1 MFSFVFPN
9 RTQVLSLRTG
19 ARADEYFG
27 KSGVWYAMCSV
38 GESSRAASHL
48 FGPPFLSPGTDP
60 PMSLSLRFSRLRIP
74 IRFAR
79 AAAVALVAIGCFA
92 CLSSDAFAATRNWT
106 GTASGTA
113 ARQWG
118 TSTAAAANWSPATN
132 PTSNDWGIFSSNS
145 NQTVIAVSGNT
156 LPIGNLVFRGSGTT
170 NFSMN
175 TGASIVIYGTGSPS
189 VGISSTSG
197 RQNFSGSGSVV
208 VNASQMTFI
217 SSAGGL
223 TFSGGGLDLNG
234 NYLKVEGTTRAT
246 IGSSVAGATYE
257 VVSGV
262 QDLFF
267 DGDTGM
273 NVSSLVINGGETTGD
288 GTSST
293 DLTVSGGTWNG
304 GGTFDAVTS
313 SSGLV
318 DLTGVFALNVTS
330 YVQSATGATRGDVLS
345 DLTSSLVSGNFE
357 LGGAYQ
363 LNAFGLGSDLF
374 PIGTMWSLFSGV
386 NYKNGSPAALNDAS
400 NFSSFA
406 LTADSSTS
414 PYYGVFTNSGQEW
427 SSPSASDES
436 YLVFQAATG
445 NLVVVPEP
453 STCAM
458 ALAGVACGG
467 YLVRRRRRA

>member
-1 MFSFVFPN
+1 
-9 RTQVLSLRTG
+9 
-19 ARADEYFG
+19 
-27 KSGVWYAMCSV
+27 
-38 GESSRAASHL
+38 
-48 FGPPFLSPGTDP
+48 
-60 PMSLSLRFSRLRIP
+60 
-74 IRFAR
+74 
-79 AAAVALVAIGCFA
+79 
-92 CLSSDAFAATRNWT
+92 
-106 GTASGTA
+106 
-113 ARQWG
+113 
-118 TSTAAAANWSPATN
+118 
-132 PTSNDWGIFSSNS
+132 
-145 NQTVIAVSGNT
+145 
-156 LPIGNLVFRGSGTT
+156 
-170 NFSMN
+170 MN
-175 TGASIVIYGTGSPS
+175 TGASIVIDGTGSPS

-234 NYLKVEGTTRAT
+234 NYLKVDGGIRGT

-273 NVSSLVINGGETTGD
+273 NVSSLVINGGTASGD

-304 GGTFDAVTS
+304 NGIFNSVTS

-318 DLTGVFALNVTS
+318 DLAGGFALNVTS

-458 ALAGVACGG
+458 TLAGVACGG
-467 YLVRRRRRA
+467 WQMWRRRRA

>member
-1 MFSFVFPN
+1 
-9 RTQVLSLRTG
+9 
-19 ARADEYFG
+19 
-27 KSGVWYAMCSV
+27 
-38 GESSRAASHL
+38 
-48 FGPPFLSPGTDP
+48 
-60 PMSLSLRFSRLRIP
+60 MSLSLRFSRLRIP
-74 IRFAR
+74 TRFAR
-79 AAAVALVAIGCFA
+79 AAAVALVAIGSFA
-92 CLSSDAFAATRNWT
+92 CLSSDAFAANRNWT
-106 GTASGTA
+106 GSASGTA
-113 ARQWG
+113 ANQWG

-145 NQTVIAVSGNT
+145 NQSVTGVSGNT
-156 LPIGNLVFRGSGTT
+156 LPIASLVFRGSGTT
-170 NFSMN
+170 SFSMN
-175 TGASIVIYGTGSPS
+175 NGASIVIYGTGSPS

-197 RQNFSGSGSVV
+197 RQNFFGSVV
-208 VNASQMTFI
+208 VNAAQMTFM

-234 NYLKVEGTTRAT
+234 NYLKVEGTTQAT

-262 QDLFF
+262 QYLLF
-267 DGDTGM
+267 DSVTGM
-273 NVSSLVINGGETTGD
+273 NVSSLVINGGTASGD

-318 DLTGVFALNVTS
+318 DLTDVFALNVTS

-400 NFSSFA
+400 NFLSFA

-467 YLVRRRRRA
+467 YLVRWRRRRA

>member
-1 MFSFVFPN
+1 
-9 RTQVLSLRTG
+9 
-19 ARADEYFG
+19 
-27 KSGVWYAMCSV
+27 
-38 GESSRAASHL
+38 
-48 FGPPFLSPGTDP
+48 
-60 PMSLSLRFSRLRIP
+60 MSLSLRCSRLRIP
-74 IRFAR
+74 TRFAR
-79 AAAVALVAIGCFA
+79 AAAVALVAIGSFA
-92 CLSSDAFAATRNWT
+92 CLSSGAFAATRTWT
-106 GTASGTA
+106 GSASGTA

-132 PTSNDWGIFSSNS
+132 PTSVDAGVFNSSI
-145 NQTVIAVSGNT
+145 NQSVTAVSGNT
-156 LPIGNLVFRGSGTT
+156 LPIGSLVFRGSGTT

-175 TGASIVIYGTGSPS
+175 TGASIVIYGNAGSPN

-197 RQNFSGSGSVV
+197 RQNFSGSGRVV
-208 VNASQMTFI
+208 VNAPQMTFI

-223 TFSGGGLDLNG
+223 NFFGGGLDLNG
-234 NYLKVEGTTRAT
+234 NYLKAQGNIVQGNL
-246 IGSSVAGATYE
+246 GSSVSGATYE
-257 VVSGV
+257 VVSGN
-262 QDLFF
+262 QALTF
-267 DGDTGM
+267 DSVTGV
-273 NVSSLVINGGETTGD
+273 NVSNVVLNGGTTTGD

-293 DLTVSGGTWNG
+293 DLTVNGGTWNG

-318 DLTGVFALNVTS
+318 DLTGAAVLTTTS

-345 DLTSSLVSGNFE
+345 DLTSSLVYGDFE

-363 LNAFGLGSDLF
+363 LNASELGSSLF

-414 PYYGVFTNSGQEW
+414 EYYGVFTNSGQEW
-427 SSPSASDES
+427 SSPSASDGS
-436 YLVFQAATG
+436 YLVFEAATG

-453 STCAM
+453 STYAM
-458 ALAGVACGG
+458 ALAGLACGG
-467 YLVRRRRRA
+467 YSLFRRRRAR

>member
-1 MFSFVFPN
+1 MC
-9 RTQVLSLRTG
+9 T
-19 ARADEYFG
+19 AG
-27 KSGVWYAMCSV
+27 KSP
-38 GESSRAASHL
+38 RAASHL

-60 PMSLSLRFSRLRIP
+60 PMSLSLRCSRLRIP
-74 IRFAR
+74 TRFAR

-92 CLSSDAFAATRNWT
+92 CLSSGAFAAPKNWI

-113 ARQWG
+113 RGQWG
-118 TSTAAAANWSPATN
+118 TSTAAAANWSPAGN
-132 PTSNDWGIFSSNS
+132 PNSGDTGVFSSS
-145 NQTVIAVSGNT
+145 INQTVTTVSGNT
-156 LPIGNLVFRGSGTT
+156 LPIGSLVFRGSGTT

-175 TGASIVIYGTGSPS
+175 TGASIVIDGTGSPS

-197 RQNFSGSGSVV
+197 RQNFSGLGKVV

-223 TFSGGGLDLNG
+223 NFFGGGLDLNG
-234 NYLKVEGTTRAT
+234 NYLKAQGNIVQGNL
-246 IGSSVAGATYE
+246 GSSVAGATYE

-262 QDLFF
+262 QDLLF
-267 DGDTGM
+267 DSVTGV
-273 NVSSLVINGGETTGD
+273 NVSNVVLNGGTTTGD

-293 DLTVSGGTWNG
+293 DLTVSGGTWKG

-318 DLTGVFALNVTS
+318 DLTGAAFLSTTS
-330 YVQSATGATRGDVLS
+330 YVQSATGATRGDVLT
-345 DLTSSLVSGNFE
+345 DLTSSLVFGDFE

-363 LNAFGLGSDLF
+363 LNASDLGSDLF

-386 NYKNGSPAALNDAS
+386 NYNNGSPAALNDAS
-400 NFSSFA
+400 NFLSFA

-453 STCAM
+453 STYAM
-458 ALAGVACGG
+458 ALAGLACGG
-467 YLVRRRRRA
+467 YSMFRRRRAR

>member
-1 MFSFVFPN
+1 
-9 RTQVLSLRTG
+9 
-19 ARADEYFG
+19 
-27 KSGVWYAMCSV
+27 
-38 GESSRAASHL
+38 
-48 FGPPFLSPGTDP
+48 
-60 PMSLSLRFSRLRIP
+60 
-74 IRFAR
+74 
-79 AAAVALVAIGCFA
+79 
-92 CLSSDAFAATRNWT
+92 
-106 GTASGTA
+106 
-113 ARQWG
+113 
-118 TSTAAAANWSPATN
+118 
-132 PTSNDWGIFSSNS
+132 
-145 NQTVIAVSGNT
+145 
-156 LPIGNLVFRGSGTT
+156 
-170 NFSMN
+170 MN
-175 TGASIVIYGTGSPS
+175 TGASIVIDGTGSPS

-197 RQNFSGSGSVV
+197 RQFFSGSGKVV
-208 VNASQMTFI
+208 VNAPQMTFI

-223 TFSGGGLDLNG
+223 IFGGGLDLNG
-234 NYLKVEGTTRAT
+234 NYLKAQGNIVQGNL
-246 IGSSVAGATYE
+246 GSSVAGATYE

-262 QDLFF
+262 QDLLF
-267 DGDTGM
+267 DSVTGV
-273 NVSSLVINGGETTGD
+273 NVSNVVLNGGTTTGD

-330 YVQSATGATRGDVLS
+330 YVQSATGATRGDVNS
-345 DLTSSLVSGNFE
+345 DLTSSQVSGNFE

-414 PYYGVFTNSGQEW
+414 EYYGVFTNSGQEW
-427 SSPSASDES
+427 SSPSASDGS

-467 YLVRRRRRA
+467 YLVRRRRKQA

>member
-1 MFSFVFPN
+1 
-9 RTQVLSLRTG
+9 
-19 ARADEYFG
+19 
-27 KSGVWYAMCSV
+27 
-38 GESSRAASHL
+38 
-48 FGPPFLSPGTDP
+48 
-60 PMSLSLRFSRLRIP
+60 MSLSLRCSRLRIP
-74 IRFAR
+74 TRFAR
-79 AAAVALVAIGCFA
+79 AAAVALVAIGSFA

-132 PTSNDWGIFSSNS
+132 PNSGDTGVFSSS
-145 NQTVIAVSGNT
+145 INQSVTAVSGNT
-156 LPIGNLVFRGSGTT
+156 LPIGSLVFRGSGTT

-175 TGASIVIYGTGSPS
+175 TGASIVIYGDAGIPN

-197 RQNFSGSGSVV
+197 RQNFSGSGRVV
-208 VNASQMTFI
+208 VNAPQMTFI

-223 TFSGGGLDLNG
+223 NFFGRGLDLNG
-234 NYLKVEGTTRAT
+234 NYLKAQGNIVQ
-246 IGSSVAGATYE
+246 GSLGSAVAGATYE

-262 QDLFF
+262 QDLAF
-267 DGDTGM
+267 DSVTGV
-273 NVSSLVINGGETTGD
+273 NVSVVLNGGTATGD

-293 DLTVSGGTWNG
+293 DLTVSGGTWKG

-345 DLTSSLVSGNFE
+345 DLTSSLVYGDFE

-363 LNAFGLGSDLF
+363 LNASELGSDLF

-414 PYYGVFTNSGQEW
+414 EYYGEFTNSGQEW
-427 SSPSASDES
+427 SSPLASDGS

-467 YLVRRRRRA
+467 YLVRRRRKQA

>member
-1 MFSFVFPN
+1 
-9 RTQVLSLRTG
+9 
-19 ARADEYFG
+19 
-27 KSGVWYAMCSV
+27 
-38 GESSRAASHL
+38 
-48 FGPPFLSPGTDP
+48 
-60 PMSLSLRFSRLRIP
+60 MSLSLRFSRLRIP
-74 IRFAR
+74 TRFAR
-79 AAAVALVAIGCFA
+79 AAAVALVAIGSFA

-132 PTSNDWGIFSSNS
+132 PNSGDTGVFSSS
-145 NQTVIAVSGNT
+145 INQSVTAVSGNT
-156 LPIGNLVFRGSGTT
+156 LPIGSLVFRGSGTT
-170 NFSMN
+170 SFTVN
-175 TGASIVIYGTGSPS
+175 TGASIVIYGNAGIPN

-197 RQNFSGSGSVV
+197 RQIFSGPGKVV
-208 VNASQMTFI
+208 VNAPQMTFI

-223 TFSGGGLDLNG
+223 NFFGGGLDLNG
-234 NYLKVEGTTRAT
+234 NYLKAQGNIVQGNL
-246 IGSSVAGATYE
+246 GSAVADATYE

-262 QDLFF
+262 QDLAF
-267 DGDTGM
+267 DSVTGV
-273 NVSSLVINGGETTGD
+273 NVSVVLNGGTATGD

-293 DLTVSGGTWNG
+293 DLTVSGGTWKG

-318 DLTGVFALNVTS
+318 DLTGAAVLTTTS

-345 DLTSSLVSGNFE
+345 DLTSSLVYGDFE

-363 LNAFGLGSDLF
+363 LNASELGSSLF

-414 PYYGVFTNSGQEW
+414 EYYGVFTNSGQEW
-427 SSPSASDES
+427 SSPSASDGS
-436 YLVFQAATG
+436 YLVFEAATG

-453 STCAM
+453 STCVM
-458 ALAGVACGG
+458 ALAGLACGG
-467 YLVRRRRRA
+467 YSLFRRRRAR

>member
-1 MFSFVFPN
+1 MC
-9 RTQVLSLRTG
+9 T
-19 ARADEYFG
+19 AG
-27 KSGVWYAMCSV
+27 KSP
-38 GESSRAASHL
+38 RAASHL

-60 PMSLSLRFSRLRIP
+60 PMSLSLRCSRLRIP
-74 IRFAR
+74 TRFAR
-79 AAAVALVAIGCFA
+79 AAAVALVAIGSFA
-92 CLSSDAFAATRNWT
+92 CLSSDAFAATRNWNPL
-106 GTASGTA
+106 GSGTA

-132 PTSNDWGIFSSNS
+132 PNSGDTGIFSSS
-145 NQTVIAVSGNT
+145 TNQTVTTVSGNT
-156 LPIGNLVFRGSGTT
+156 LPIGSLVFRGSGTT

-175 TGASIVIYGTGSPS
+175 TGASIVIDGTGSPS

-197 RQNFSGSGSVV
+197 RQFFSGSGKVV
-208 VNASQMTFI
+208 VNAPQMTFI

-223 TFSGGGLDLNG
+223 IFGGGLDLNG
-234 NYLKVEGTTRAT
+234 NYLKAQGNIVQGNL
-246 IGSSVAGATYE
+246 GSSVAGATYE

-262 QDLFF
+262 QDLLF
-267 DGDTGM
+267 DSVTGV
-273 NVSSLVINGGETTGD
+273 NVSNVVLNGGTTTGD

-330 YVQSATGATRGDVLS
+330 YVQSATGATRGDVNS
-345 DLTSSLVSGNFE
+345 DLTSSQVSGNFE

-414 PYYGVFTNSGQEW
+414 EYYGVFTNSGQEW
-427 SSPSASDES
+427 SSPSASDGS

-467 YLVRRRRRA
+467 YLVRRRRKQA

>member
-1 MFSFVFPN
+1 
-9 RTQVLSLRTG
+9 
-19 ARADEYFG
+19 
-27 KSGVWYAMCSV
+27 
-38 GESSRAASHL
+38 
-48 FGPPFLSPGTDP
+48 
-60 PMSLSLRFSRLRIP
+60 MSLSLRFSRLRIP
-74 IRFAR
+74 TRFAR
-79 AAAVALVAIGCFA
+79 AAAVALVAIGSFA

-106 GTASGTA
+106 GSASGTA
-113 ARQWG
+113 RGQWG
-118 TSTAAAANWSPATN
+118 TSTAAANNWSPATN
-132 PTSNDWGIFSSNS
+132 PTSVDAGVFSSS
-145 NQTVIAVSGNT
+145 INQSVTAVSGNT
-156 LPIGNLVFRGSGTT
+156 LPIGSLVFRGSGTT

-175 TGASIVIYGTGSPS
+175 TGASIVIDGNAGSPN

-197 RQNFSGSGSVV
+197 RQFFFGSGRVV
-208 VNASQMTFI
+208 VNAPQMTFI

-223 TFSGGGLDLNG
+223 NFFGGGLDLNG
-234 NYLKVEGTTRAT
+234 NYLKAQGNIVQGNL
-246 IGSSVAGATYE
+246 GSAVAGATYE

-262 QDLFF
+262 QDLLF
-267 DGDTGM
+267 DSVTGV
-273 NVSSLVINGGETTGD
+273 NVSNVVLNGGTTTGD
-288 GTSST
+288 GTPST

-318 DLTGVFALNVTS
+318 DLTGAAVLTTTS

-345 DLTSSLVSGNFE
+345 DLTSSLVYGDFE

-363 LNAFGLGSDLF
+363 LNASELGSSLF

-414 PYYGVFTNSGQEW
+414 EYYGVFTITNSGQEW
-427 SSPSASDES
+427 SSPSASDGS
-436 YLVFQAATG
+436 YLVFEAATG

-453 STCAM
+453 STCVM
-458 ALAGVACGG
+458 ALAGLACGG
-467 YLVRRRRRA
+467 YSLFRRRRAR

>member
-1 MFSFVFPN
+1 
-9 RTQVLSLRTG
+9 
-19 ARADEYFG
+19 
-27 KSGVWYAMCSV
+27 
-38 GESSRAASHL
+38 
-48 FGPPFLSPGTDP
+48 
-60 PMSLSLRFSRLRIP
+60 MSLSFRCSRLRIP
-74 IRFAR
+74 TRFAR

-106 GTASGTA
+106 GSASGTA

-118 TSTAAAANWSPATN
+118 TSTAYAANWSPATN
-132 PTSNDWGIFSSNS
+132 PTSDDWGIFSSNS
-145 NQTVIAVSGNT
+145 IQSVTAVSGNT
-156 LPIGNLVFRGSGTT
+156 LPIASLVFRGSGTT
-170 NFSMN
+170 SFSMN
-175 TGASIVIYGTGSPS
+175 NGASIVIYGTGSPS

-197 RQNFSGSGSVV
+197 RQNFFGSVV
-208 VNASQMTFI
+208 VNAAQMTFI

-223 TFSGGGLDLNG
+223 NFIGGGLDLNG
-234 NYLKVEGTTRAT
+234 NYLKVDGGIRGT

-273 NVSSLVINGGETTGD
+273 NVSSLVINGGTASGD

-318 DLTGVFALNVTS
+318 DLTDVFALNVTS

-400 NFSSFA
+400 NFLSFA